1 MKIAFKQSKAAA
13 AVTLTKGK
21 RGPKKKAI
29 AKKQA
34 SVTFSASDNIQ
45 TIDRDTVLVN
55 GIQID
60 IEKITDEQLYSL
72 RKILPRK
79 DYR

>member
-1 MKIAFKQSKAAA
+1 MKIALKQSKAAA
-13 AVTLTKGK
+13 AATLTKGK

-55 GIQID
+55 GI
-60 IEKITDEQLYSL
+60 
-72 RKILPRK
+72 
-79 DYR
+79 